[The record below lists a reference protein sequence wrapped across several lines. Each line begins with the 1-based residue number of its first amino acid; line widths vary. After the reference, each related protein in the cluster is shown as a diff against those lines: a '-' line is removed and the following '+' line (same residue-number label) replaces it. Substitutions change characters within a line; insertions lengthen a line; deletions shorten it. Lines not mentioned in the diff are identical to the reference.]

1 MFFLFLS
8 LLDTENQPDWGDP
21 EGAAAAQC
29 GCGRGERHPDW
40 GGRQSHRRSAGAAGG
55 HRAAGQNLW
64 TSQGQGQ
71 SIRQTHCHHHISIII
86 LKHICLMFYT
96 SVHRIVNMMNT
107 SKSIG
112 IWFYVFFLYI
122 HARWLSGGFIAANQ
136 CSFFSSLLIKSFLS
150 CLQISGSE
158 EQEERIL
165 NLQNDLKTSIVVSSD
180 SKTLKTD
187 VSLNI
192 H

>member
-1 MFFLFLS
+1 MYFSYIYTLGDCLVD
-8 LLDTENQPDWGDP
+8 LLLP
-21 EGAAAAQC
+21 
-29 GCGRGERHPDW
+29 
-40 GGRQSHRRSAGAAGG
+40 
-55 HRAAGQNLW
+55 
-64 TSQGQGQ
+64 
-71 SIRQTHCHHHISIII
+71 
-86 LKHICLMFYT
+86 T
-96 SVHRIVNMMNT
+96 SVL
-107 SKSIG
+107 
-112 IWFYVFFLYI
+112 FF
-122 HARWLSGGFIAANQ
+122 F
-136 CSFFSSLLIKSFLS
+136 SLLIKSFLS